1 MLTMEPR
8 VIDYIDF
15 DRVNTLLEGFN
26 QSTGFVTAILDI
38 EGNILSKSGWRQ
50 LCTDFHRVNAE
61 TAQRCTISDTVLAGK
76 MGKGEKYH
84 CYKCLNGLIDVAV
97 PIVIKG
103 EHIANLFSGQFFFE
117 RPDYDF
123 FKKQAAR
130 FGFDEAVYLKALADV
145 PVISEEKVKK
155 IMDFLLNMTLLIS
168 EMTFQRMELTKL
180 NDTLRES
187 EETYRMLYEN
197 LNDAVFTSTLN
208 DDGTIGKFVHVNDI
222 ACQRL
227 GYTRDELL
235 TKTAYDINSENTK
248 ILVAKRTQLFL
259 NKQRAVYETEHLTK
273 EGKIIPVEVST
284 NVANFKGKTLIHSIA
299 RDISERK
306 RAEEELQKRE
316 AIIQTAF
323 ENLPIILY
331 VIDKNGIFQAS
342 IGAGLKSLGLQTNQ
356 VVGISV
362 FDIYKDYPEILDA
375 VKKAMQNEIA
385 SFESNVNEAYHY
397 NILTP
402 IANLGIIGVA
412 MDITEMKDT
421 FKKLE
426 QSREDY
432 IKLFE
437 DHSAVKFIID
447 PDTGQII
454 DSNHAAEQYYG
465 WSREELRKMNV
476 SQINTLTRQQVEDS
490 LNTARITNKLYSESK
505 HKLANGSLR
514 DVEVFTSKINFDGKE
529 VLHSIVHDITDR
541 KRAEAELV
549 VAKEKAEESDRL
561 KTAFLQNMSHEIRTP
576 MNAIMGFSELLFEFA
591 DDKEKLKN
599 YTDIIN
605 LRCNDLLDIINDILD
620 ISKIESGQLPVNIS
634 ETNLNDL
641 FAELS
646 SFFVEYQQ
654 RLNKQHIIFSMQAF
668 GNPQKNLILTDKVKL
683 KQIFINLISNAFK
696 FTDVGKIEGGCKL
709 DENQNL
715 LFYVTDTGTG
725 IPANKHQF
733 IFDRFTQIHYEGKKN
748 IGGTGLGLPIVKAL
762 VNLLG
767 GTISL
772 ESEAGKGST
781 FFFSIPYK
789 PVLTFHNQDENDDEN
804 KKDYFSKKNVLIV
817 EDDPFNAKYIK
828 AVLAGTGLKIWES
841 ASGQDAVKT
850 VLAQNVD
857 LVLMDIRLPDI
868 SGYEAIHQIKSGK
881 PEQKIIVQT
890 AYASHDEEQK
900 ALNMGCVD
908 YISKPIKKN
917 ILLKLLNKHL
927 K

>member
-1 MLTMEPR
+1 MKTR
-8 VIDYIDF
+8 IIDYIDF

-26 QSTGFVTAILDI
+26 QSTGFVTAILDL
-38 EGNILSKSGWRQ
+38 EGNVLSKSGWRQ
-50 LCTDFHRVNAE
+50 ICTDFHRVNTE
-61 TAQRCTISDTVLAGK
+61 TVQRCTISDTILAGK

-117 RPDYDF
+117 QPNYDF
-123 FKKQAAR
+123 FKQQAAR
-130 FGFDEAVYLKALADV
+130 FGFDEAVYLKSLAEV
-145 PVISEEKVKK
+145 PVISEEKVKN

-168 EMTFQRMELTKL
+168 EMTFQRMELIKL

-197 LNDAVFTSTLN
+197 LNDAVFTSSVN
-208 DDGTIGKFVHVNDI
+208 DDGTLGKFVHVNDI

-248 ILVAKRTQLFL
+248 ILVAERTQLFL
-259 NKQRAVYETEHLTK
+259 NKQHVVYETEHLTK
-273 EGKIIPVEVST
+273 DGKIIPVEVST
-284 NVANFKGKTLIHSIA
+284 NVANFKGTTLFHSIA

-306 RAEEELQKRE
+306 LAEEELQKRE
-316 AIIQTAF
+316 AIIRTAV
-323 ENLPIILY
+323 ENLPIIFY
-331 VIDKNGIFQAS
+331 QIDKNGIFQLS
-342 IGAGLKSLGLQTNQ
+342 VGAGLKSLGLQPNQ
-356 VVGISV
+356 VVGLSV
-362 FDIYKDYPEILDA
+362 FDVYKDYPEILEA
-375 VKKAMQNEIA
+375 VKKAMQNEI
-385 SFESNVNEAYHY
+385 STFESNVNEAYHY

-402 IANLGIIGVA
+402 LANLGIIGVA
-412 MDITEMKDT
+412 LDITEIKDT

-437 DHSAVKFIID
+437 DHAAVKFLID
-447 PDTGQII
+447 PVTGQII
-454 DSNHAAEQYYG
+454 DSNYAAEQYYG
-465 WSREELRKMNV
+465 WSREELREMNV
-476 SQINTLTRQQVEDS
+476 SQINTLTHEQVENA
-490 LNTARITNKLYSESK
+490 LKKVRLTNKLYFEFK
-505 HKLANGSLR
+505 HKLANGSIR

-654 RLNKQHIIFSMQAF
+654 RLNKQHIEFSLQAF

-733 IFDRFTQIHYEGKKN
+733 IFDRFTQIQYEGKKN

-781 FFFSIPYK
+781 FLFSIPYK
-789 PVLTFHNQDENDDEN
+789 PVLTFHNQDDNDEEN
-804 KKDYFSKKNVLIV
+804 KKDYFSKKSVLIV

-828 AVLAGTGLKIWES
+828 EVLAGTGLKTWES
-841 ASGQDAVKT
+841 PSGQEAVKT
-850 VLAQNVD
+850 ALAQNID

-908 YISKPIKKN
+908 YISKPIKKD